1 MSLPD
6 LPSLLPLLLACAI
19 GAMCAALLCALRSR
33 SAAQYWRRRI
43 DEVEAEGRDAVA
55 RAEQAQAQVARVS
68 RVLGELTDAQRRA
81 NAVRSAKDG
90 VGGTLGS
97 AAIASSAQ
105 ASNAKALNT
114 PRTKR

>member
-6 LPSLLPLLLACAI
+6 LPSLLPLLLAGAI
-19 GAMCAALLCALRSR
+19 GAMCTALLCALRSR

-43 DEVEAEGRDAVA
+43 NEVEAERRDAVG
-55 RAEQAQAQVARVS
+55 RAEQAEAQVARVS

-81 NAVRSAKDG
+81 SALRSAKDG

-97 AAIASSAQ
+97 AAVAA
-105 ASNAKALNT
+105 A
-114 PRTKR
+114 PRRATQKR